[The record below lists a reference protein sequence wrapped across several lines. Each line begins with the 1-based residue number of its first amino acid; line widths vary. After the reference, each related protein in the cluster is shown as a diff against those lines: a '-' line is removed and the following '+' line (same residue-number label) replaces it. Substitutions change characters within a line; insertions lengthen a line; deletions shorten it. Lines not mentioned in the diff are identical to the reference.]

1 MHLSV
6 FLLSLPK
13 ILQLMTIKDR
23 ANDFIG
29 HPPEVDEGY
38 ETSMR
43 RNAYIKGFEDAVD
56 FFKQQ
61 IENETFKNMIKE
73 LYLYGTV

>member
-1 MHLSV
+1 
-6 FLLSLPK
+6 
-13 ILQLMTIKDR
+13 MTIKDR

-43 RNAYIKGFEDAVD
+43 RNAYIKGFEDAVY

-61 IENETFKNMIKE
+61 IENETEYETFKNMIKE

>member
-1 MHLSV
+1 
-6 FLLSLPK
+6 
-13 ILQLMTIKDR
+13 MTIKDR

-43 RNAYIKGFEDAVD
+43 RNAYIKGFEDAVN
-56 FFKQQ
+56 FFKHHL
-61 IENETFKNMIKE
+61 IICKGMDVKCVVLIKRGRSAERRKKKNNGE
-73 LYLYGTV
+73 D